1 MNGLPQITVST
12 LDLARLNALLASPAA
27 RAQADLDDLRKE
39 LDRAQVVEPEAMP
52 PNVATMNS
60 TIRFAIE
67 PSGKEFELTLSYPE
81 DVRGQPDRISILAPV
96 GSALLGLSV
105 GQEIEWPVPGGKI
118 VRVRVIDV
126 SYQPERSGELT
137 R

>member
-1 MNGLPQITVST
+1 
-12 LDLARLNALLASPAA
+12 
-27 RAQADLDDLRKE
+27 
-39 LDRAQVVEPEAMP
+39 MP

-60 TIRFAIE
+60 TKRFAIE

-81 DVRGQPDRISILAPV
+81 DVQGQSGRISILAPV

-105 GQEIEWPVPGGKI
+105 GQEIEWPVAGGEI

>member
-126 SYQPERSGELT
+126 SYQPERSGEPT

>member
-12 LDLARLNALLASPAA
+12 LDLARLSALLASPAA
-27 RAQADLDDLRKE
+27 RAQPDLDDLRKE

-52 PNVATMNS
+52 PNVVTMNS

-81 DVRGQPDRISILAPV
+81 DVQGQSGRISILAPV